1 MIVGPGLSCAGYK
14 WLVPAEKRRRSTGT
28 PGACQRPDVATVPA
42 SSSIVLRT
50 NRLEIMVVMRVNLYA
65 GAQLLRLNSAGVG
78 AMGLSDVL
86 NGMKNGPGGGAS
98 SSSPSGGMS
107 PLTMGLLAFL
117 AYKALKGS
125 GVLGTES
132 PLGKSQSPGSASSP
146 SDHTSGASDWLTG
159 LQKVIAG
166 GGAGGILSGGLTEL
180 LKKFQQAGQGQAAE
194 SWVGTGPN
202 QSIPP
207 EDLEKAIGAE
217 TLDAVAQ
224 RMGIPRDRL
233 LAELKEMLP
242 STVDALTP
250 DGRLPD
256 EKEAARWG

>member
-1 MIVGPGLSCAGYK
+1 
-14 WLVPAEKRRRSTGT
+14 
-28 PGACQRPDVATVPA
+28 
-42 SSSIVLRT
+42 
-50 NRLEIMVVMRVNLYA
+50 
-65 GAQLLRLNSAGVG
+65 
-78 AMGLSDVL
+78 MGLSDVL

-98 SSSPSGGMS
+98 STSPSGGMS

-125 GVLGTES
+125 GILGSEAPAGQS
-132 PLGKSQSPGSASSP
+132 QPLRRLTIARSERTAS
-146 SDHTSGASDWLTG
+146 GSDWLTG

-166 GGAGGILSGGLTEL
+166 GGAGGILSGGLSEL

-202 QSIPP
+202 QSVAP
-207 EDLEKAIGAE
+207 EDLEKAIGAD

-224 RMGIPRDRL
+224 RTGIPRDRL
-233 LAELKEMLP
+233 LAELREMLP
-242 STVDALTP
+242 STVDAMTP

>member
-1 MIVGPGLSCAGYK
+1 
-14 WLVPAEKRRRSTGT
+14 
-28 PGACQRPDVATVPA
+28 
-42 SSSIVLRT
+42 
-50 NRLEIMVVMRVNLYA
+50 
-65 GAQLLRLNSAGVG
+65 
-78 AMGLSDVL
+78 MGLSDVL
-86 NGMKNGPGGGAS
+86 NGMKNGPGGGGEGS
-98 SSSPSGGMS
+98 TGPSGGMS

-125 GVLGTES
+125 GVLGSES
-132 PLGKSQSPGSASSP
+132 PAGQPQTPVDSASPESQRA
-146 SDHTSGASDWLTG
+146 GGSDWLTG

-166 GGAGGILSGGLTEL
+166 GGAGGILSGGLSEL
-180 LKKFQQAGQGQAAE
+180 LKKFQQAGQGQAAQ

-202 QSIPP
+202 QSVAP

-224 RMGIPRDRL
+224 RTGIPRERI
-233 LAELKEMLP
+233 LAELREMLP
-242 STVDALTP
+242 STVDAMTP

>member
-1 MIVGPGLSCAGYK
+1 
-14 WLVPAEKRRRSTGT
+14 
-28 PGACQRPDVATVPA
+28 
-42 SSSIVLRT
+42 
-50 NRLEIMVVMRVNLYA
+50 
-65 GAQLLRLNSAGVG
+65 
-78 AMGLSDVL
+78 MGLSDVL

-98 SSSPSGGMS
+98 STSPSGGMS

-117 AYKALKGS
+117 AYKALKGGGILGSDAPAGQSQPPVAAQPDAAS
-125 GVLGTES
+125 G
-132 PLGKSQSPGSASSP
+132 
-146 SDHTSGASDWLTG
+146 SDWLTG

-166 GGAGGILSGGLTEL
+166 GGAGGILSGGLSEL

-202 QSIPP
+202 QSVPP
-207 EDLEKAIGAE
+207 EDLEKAIGAD

-224 RMGIPRDRL
+224 RTGIPRDRL
-233 LAELKEMLP
+233 LAELREMLP
-242 STVDALTP
+242 STVDAMTP